1 MTAPK
6 FHSKQTTAKPKI
18 RNVANTV
25 FKLRQRLEELSKEE
39 EPTLVERQ
47 FALGYCRIIG
57 EPVFR
62 EVDSQG
68 RLHVI
73 YALCGHQIKNV
84 QAYEIE
90 GVRITA
96 QAALNSEGVIVNGIT
111 LNNLVRLR
119 AKLGTSTQTADSRL
133 VSETSATSAY
143 VGTSVAYVYA
153 RYIFNPDKFRSGQS
167 TPSLV
172 AIVLGKLQLDPRD
185 GIRRF
190 TTNTAVQLYDV
201 LRDSPRFG
209 GAGLMADEL
218 DTASWIAAAN
228 KGDELVTIPQFTV
241 DIFGSNSSTNVMQF
255 GPNVPLVPL
264 LFGDVIRVSGS
275 FPGALSGGV
284 DYHVIVAN
292 PAVSDTSEAVIQVA
306 TTLQNA
312 RNITPILFGA
322 STNNFKVTKVAETR
336 FSSSIAYRGRLTRA
350 VIEALLR
357 ACGGVLTYV
366 NGKIGIFIEEY
377 PVSTDTIINHDLIS
391 PVDTSTSLPS
401 SDRATSL
408 KATYTAA
415 NFLFR
420 ERETP
425 PVGGAAFEALDNGIP
440 SDRTINLN
448 AVDKLTV
455 ARRLLKIEF
464 AKRRQEFTTSFSTK
478 LSKFG
483 LNIGDVFNFDFDET
497 DITPETTFQ
506 VTSKQL
512 FFASSEGPPALGIN
526 FEARQ
531 LAEAAFDDDLDEEQ
545 IILSSVV
552 PTVSDPRTVLPPGNP
567 TVTEDVFRTLTGPG
581 LRLKVTLA
589 WEDSADPFIR
599 GYRVRYRR
607 SSDLIY
613 TTLAETPDLF
623 VEIFDLAIDTYD
635 FEVVAVNQLGIT
647 SDPTLSSV
655 LDRQIVGSTAPTS
668 AVSNLQLQ
676 IGGINA
682 VLTWDEH
689 PDLDVLVGGRIDIY
703 HHPDVAGG
711 QEASSVFKLSV
722 PGTAL
727 GGAVPLQRGTFYVRA
742 KVPEKPAGPFTEIST
757 LGVAPV
763 QFIRVVD
770 AGVLTN
776 SGGGFQAGEGALD
789 LPTIAEQPG
798 FSGQTDPDTFNIDYD
813 GINSVIRLASV
824 GDVDAESDF
833 DAITSL
839 DALGQVASEG
849 EYIFATGLAFTDRER
864 FVLESR
870 VVSTPIAVGDDFD
883 DRPGTVDDF
892 VSWDGDFDPAS
903 VNAIV
908 MFRTTNDS
916 PPFDGSTVWTA
927 WQVLTSS
934 VAFVRGVQFKLR
946 LTSTDPAAN
955 IEVSELEIF
964 VRDYTV

>member
-1 MTAPK
+1 MTAPR
-6 FHSKQTTAKPKI
+6 FHPEQTKSKPKI
-18 RNVANTV
+18 RNVADTV
-25 FKLRQRLEELSKEE
+25 FKLRQKLEELSKEE
-39 EPTLVERQ
+39 DPTLVERQ
-47 FALGYCRIIG
+47 YALGYCRVIG

-62 EVDSQG
+62 EVDKQG

-119 AKLGTSTQTADSRL
+119 AKLGTATQTADSRL
-133 VSETSATSAY
+133 ISEASATSAY
-143 VGTSVAYVYA
+143 IGTNVAYVYA

-172 AIVLGKLQLDPRD
+172 AIILGKLQLDPRD

-190 TTNTAVQLYDV
+190 TTNTAVQLYDI

-209 GAGLMADEL
+209 GAGLLASEL
-218 DTASWIAAAN
+218 DTDSWIAAAN
-228 KGDELVTIPQFTV
+228 KGDELVSIPQFSV
-241 DIFGSNSSTNVMQF
+241 DIFGSSSSTHVMQF

-264 LFGDVIRVSGS
+264 LFGDVIRVTGN
-275 FPGALSGGV
+275 FPGGLSGGV

-306 TTLQNA
+306 ASLQNA
-312 RNITPILFGA
+312 RDVVPILFGA
-322 STNNFKVTKVAETR
+322 STNNFKATKVSETR

-366 NGKIGIFIEEY
+366 NGKIGIFIEEF
-377 PVSTDTIINHDLIS
+377 PASTDTIIDHDLIS
-391 PVDTSTSLPS
+391 PVTTSTSLPNS
-401 SDRATSL
+401 ERATSL
-408 KATYTAA
+408 KATYTAP

-425 PVGGAAFEALDNGIP
+425 TVGGAAFEALDNGIP
-440 SDRTINLN
+440 LDRTYNLS

-464 AKRRQEFTTSFSTK
+464 AKRRQEFSVSFSTK
-478 LSKFG
+478 LQKFG

-497 DITPETTFQ
+497 DLTVDTFFQ
-506 VTSKQL
+506 ITSKQL
-512 FFASSEGPPALGIN
+512 FFSSSEGPPVFGLN

-531 LAEAAFDDDLDEEQ
+531 LSAATFTDDLTDEQ

-567 TVTEDVFRTLTGPG
+567 TVTEDVFQTITGPG

-599 GYRVRYRR
+599 GYRVRYKR
-607 SSDLIY
+607 SSDQVY

-635 FEVVAVNQLGIT
+635 FEVVAVNQLNIT
-647 SDPTLSSV
+647 SDPALSSV
-655 LDRQIVGSTAPTS
+655 LNRQIVGSTAPTS
-668 AVSNLQLQ
+668 AVSNLQIQ
-676 IGGINA
+676 IAGINA

-689 PDLDVLVGGRIDIY
+689 PDLDVRVGGRIDIY

-711 QEASSVFKLSV
+711 QESASVFKISV
-722 PGTAL
+722 PGAAL
-727 GGAVPLQRGTFYVRA
+727 GAAVPLQRGTYYVRA
-742 KVPEKPAGPFTEIST
+742 KVPEKGAGPFSEIST

-776 SGGGFQAGEGALD
+776 SGGGFQAGQGALD
-789 LPTIAEQPG
+789 TPTIAEQPD
-798 FSGQTDPDTFNIDYD
+798 FDGQTDPDTFNIDYD
-813 GINSVIRLASV
+813 SGNNLIRLASV
-824 GDVDAESDF
+824 GDVDAEPDF
-833 DAITSL
+833 DAIPSL
-839 DALGQVASEG
+839 DSLGQVAAEG
-849 EYIFATGLAFTDRER
+849 EYIFSVGLAFTDRER

-883 DRPGTVDDF
+883 DRPGLVDDF

-908 MFRTTNDS
+908 LFRTTNDS

-927 WQVLTSS
+927 WQVLTST